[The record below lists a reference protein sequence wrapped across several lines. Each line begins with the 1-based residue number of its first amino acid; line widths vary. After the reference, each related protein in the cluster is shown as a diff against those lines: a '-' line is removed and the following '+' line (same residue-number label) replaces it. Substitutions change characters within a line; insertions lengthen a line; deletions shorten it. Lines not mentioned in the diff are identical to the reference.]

1 MPVMPPDVGI
11 RDVTLRDGLQDADPI
26 STEAKQAIFDA
37 LVSAGITDLE
47 LTSFVRADVIP
58 ALADAEVLAAATAGA
73 VDVAGA
79 PVTRWALALNARGA
93 QRALAAG
100 LRHLQYVVSV
110 SDTHSRENAGQST
123 ADALAGL
130 AEVVTLA
137 RAEDPT
143 RTGGRNPSET
153 THFSHEFAVVE
164 VTLATAFGCPF
175 ELEVPVA
182 AVVAAAEQAAGAGAG
197 AISLADTIGVA
208 TPIEVAA
215 LVAAV
220 RTATGLDVGVHLH
233 DTRGLAIANALAAI
247 EAGAVRID
255 GSVGGLGGCP
265 FAPGAS
271 GNLPLEDLVHALDA
285 MGVRTGASVEG
296 LVEAARLACDA
307 VGRPVASHVGI
318 AGPRFAARAVPG
330 TPGTPAG

>member
-1 MPVMPPDVGI
+1 MALDVRI

-26 STEAKQAIFDA
+26 DTDAKRAIFDA
-37 LVSAGITDLE
+37 LVAAGVTDLE

-58 ALADAEVLAAATAGA
+58 ALADAEVLAAQTAGA
-73 VDVAGA
+73 ADT
-79 PVTRWALALNARGA
+79 VTRWALALNARGA

-130 AEVVTLA
+130 GAVVELA
-137 RAEDPT
+137 RADGAT
-143 RTGGRNPSET
+143 
-153 THFSHEFAVVE
+153 VE
-164 VTLATAFGCPF
+164 LTLATAFGCPF

-182 AVVAAAEQAAGAGAG
+182 DVVAAAEQAAGIGVG
-197 AISLADTIGVA
+197 TISLADTIGVA
-208 TPIEVAA
+208 TPPEVAT
-215 LVAAV
+215 LVTLVRAA
-220 RTATGLDVGVHLH
+220 TDLDVGVHLH

-247 EAGAVRID
+247 EAGVARID

-285 MGVRTGASVEG
+285 MGLRTGASVGG
-296 LVEAARLACDA
+296 LIEAARLACAA
-307 VGRPVASHVGI
+307 VGRAVTSHVGV
-318 AGPRFAARAVPG
+318 AGARFAAGPASPSRA
-330 TPGTPAG
+330 TS